1 VGFGLYVLEALL
13 SIWVLKSV
21 VQYFRGEGKA
31 AEMKREAAA
40 GAFRSAI

>member
-1 VGFGLYVLEALL
+1 MLL
-13 SIWVLKSV
+13 FVFHLQNVS
-21 VQYFRGEGKA
+21 QYFRGEGRA